1 MTKITIK
8 KTDAGD
14 YAGFTCEGHA
24 GYAEKGEDIICAAI
38 SILTINTVNS
48 LDLLAKEPM
57 ETSESEE
64 QGFISATFSQTPGE
78 KGRLLMESYILGI
91 SEIFNKYGKR
101 YVCLEFK
108 EI

>member
-1 MTKITIK
+1 MTRITIK

-38 SILTINTVNS
+38 SILTTNTVNS
-48 LDLLAKEPM
+48 LDLLVKEPM
-57 ETSESEE
+57 EVIENEE
-64 QGFISATFSQTPGE
+64 QGLISAMFAQIPSD
-78 KGRLLMESYILGI
+78 KSRLLMESYILGI

-101 YVCLEFK
+101 YVHLDFE